1 MTTGSALLP
10 IFPLQ
15 TVLFPGGV
23 LPLRI
28 FEARYMDMSTRCLK
42 DESVFG
48 VNLIAEGSEVGKPA
62 VPYPVGVTA
71 RITAWDMEQPGLLHL
86 VTVGER
92 RYRILRTELARNGL
106 LMAEVEWLPHPPP
119 IPLPTGF
126 SALATLLGAII
137 EDAGE
142 EHFPEP
148 HFLDNAE
155 WVGMRL
161 AAVLPIPMEARQR
174 LLELD
179 DPLDRIEIIRR
190 YLEDQGLSGR

>member
-1 MTTGSALLP
+1 MTSGADFLP

-28 FEARYMDMSTRCLK
+28 FEARYMDMSTRCLR

-48 VNLIAEGSEVGKPA
+48 VNLIAEGSEVGQPA
-62 VPYPVGVTA
+62 VPHPVGVTA
-71 RITAWDMEQPGLLHL
+71 RITAWEMEQPGLLQL

-92 RYRILRTELARNGL
+92 RYRIHRTEIARNGL
-106 LMAEVEWLPHPPP
+106 LMAEVEWLPHAP
-119 IPLPTGF
+119 PLPLPDGF
-126 SALATLLGAII
+126 SALVTLLEAII

-142 EHFPEP
+142 EHFPAP

-179 DPLDRIEIIRR
+179 DPIDRIEIIRC
-190 YLEDQGLSGR
+190 YLEDQGLTAR